1 MRITAQL
8 FCLAASLV
16 AAPAFAQGG
25 KDSGPVSAAPQTLS
39 SAPKTSLTTTQQ
51 QASPSLN
58 LGLGFSKGGTERTYL
73 PLAPIQKDELALS
86 WQPASKWGL
95 TLDLT
100 SRSQN
105 DFLPREEVTAG
116 VTYQVTP
123 RFRFGGGV
131 TVRGDSLAQS
141 LSSPGT
147 TNFSNAKDGA
157 EASVR
162 IESAF
167 SF

>member
-8 FCLAASLV
+8 FCLAASLA
-16 AAPAFAQGG
+16 AAPAFAQTTG
-25 KDSGPVSAAPQTLS
+25 KDSAPVSTPQS
-39 SAPKTSLTTTQQ
+39 RSHAPKALTSTTTQP
-51 QASPSLN
+51 SPSLN
-58 LGLGFSKGGTERTYL
+58 LGLGLSKGGTERTLL
-73 PLAPIQKDELALS
+73 PLAPIQKDELALTR
-86 WQPASKWGL
+86 QPASKWGL

-100 SRSQN
+100 SRAPNEIFPQ
-105 DFLPREEVTAG
+105 EEVTAG

-141 LSSPGT
+141 LSNPN
-147 TNFSNAKDGA
+147 TNFANAKDGA